1 MSGRRLEVDAAR
13 CTGCNSCVLTC
24 VFVHEGAFS
33 LSGARIRVDADP
45 ISAEYTPRVCVQCE
59 GAPCIAACPV
69 EALSRDP
76 ATNAIALD
84 EATCTGCRSCMD
96 ACPYGGIGFD
106 EESRRP
112 RICDLCGGAPA
123 CVDVCRLP
131 QAIRFVPQDS

>member
-1 MSGRRLEVDAAR
+1 MSGGRLEVDAAR

-24 VFVHEGAFS
+24 AFVHEGTFS

-45 ISAEYTPRVCVQCE
+45 ISAEYTPRVCIQCAE
-59 GAPCIAACPV
+59 ARCIVACPV
-69 EALSRDP
+69 NALSRDQG
-76 ATNAIALD
+76 TNTIALD
-84 EATCTGCRSCMD
+84 EAACTGCRICVG

-131 QAIRFVPQDS
+131 EAIRSICPDG